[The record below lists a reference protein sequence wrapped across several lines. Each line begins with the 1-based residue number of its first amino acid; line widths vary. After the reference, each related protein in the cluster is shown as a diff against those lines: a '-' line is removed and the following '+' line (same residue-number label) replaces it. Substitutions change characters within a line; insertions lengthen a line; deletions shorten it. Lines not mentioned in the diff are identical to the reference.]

1 MAIWYRAS
9 YVKNSKT
16 VFSGDGGLHTAGRWN
31 HLGRKVIYCSESISL
46 CTLEWLSHHGLSL
59 SGFNY
64 TRYSI
69 TIPDSL
75 ITTFAVNDL
84 PDAWDA
90 TPSTDISRDFAEET
104 LFASNKHLAIAVPSV
119 IVPEEFNIIINPLH
133 ADFLA
138 VTETIECLGEYIA
151 PNRT

>member
-9 YVKNSKT
+9 SVKNSQI

-31 HLGRKVIYCSESISL
+31 HLGRKVIYCSDSISL

-69 TIPDSL
+69 SLPDNL
-75 ITTFAVNDL
+75 IATFNVNDL
-84 PDAWDA
+84 PDAWNA
-90 TPSTDISRDFAEET
+90 TPSTDISRDFAEEK
-104 LFASNKHLAIAVPSV
+104 LFASSKHLAIVVPSV

-133 ADFLA
+133 VDFA
-138 VTETIECLGEYIA
+138 VIAKTIENLGEYIA
-151 PNRT
+151 PNRV